1 MAFEKLFNEL
11 YAVVMLKYF
20 WKSYADDFIKEES
33 PDWVSKTLGLGM
45 EVSQA
50 LLQQD
55 GEAQKFIE
63 LYLGKRREEIPQSAM
78 ERYGEALYF
87 YNGRLW
93 ALTLEEQGWESGY
106 AKRTHYRFCRK
117 LEKLNSN
124 YTAYTNNGLYL
135 FLHTDRPQ
143 VEEVAALAK
152 QMQCVQQQQRQQF
165 QLVFLDCVNRLYMI
179 DFEKNS
185 YCMNCVEIPEGARHY
200 MQRQTQAL
208 RQISDWEKGTV
219 FSHVEAQL
227 EQL

>member
-20 WKSYADDFIKEES
+20 WKPYVADFIKEES
-33 PDWVSKTLGLGM
+33 PDWVSHTLGLGM

-87 YNGRLW
+87 YNERLW
-93 ALTLEEQGWESGY
+93 ALRLPEEQDGY
-106 AKRTHYRFCRK
+106 VRRAQYRFAKK
-117 LEKLNSN
+117 LEKLNRN
-124 YTAYTNNGLYL
+124 YTAYLYNGLYL

-143 VEEVAALAK
+143 PEEIAELAESMRLG
-152 QMQCVQQQQRQQF
+152 QQQQQRQF
-165 QLVFLDCVNRLYMI
+165 RYVFLDCITRLYI
-179 DFEKNS
+179 ADFEHNS
-185 YCMNCVEIPEGARHY
+185 CCVDSIEIPEGARRY
-200 MQRQTQAL
+200 MQRQTQVL
-208 RQISDWEKGTV
+208 RQASEWERGTV
-219 FSHVEAQL
+219 FAEVEAQL
-227 EQL
+227 EQI

>member
-20 WKSYADDFIKEES
+20 WKPYVADFIKEES
-33 PDWVSKTLGLGM
+33 PDWVSHTLGLGM

-87 YNGRLW
+87 YNERLW
-93 ALTLEEQGWESGY
+93 ALRLPEEQDGY
-106 AKRTHYRFCRK
+106 ARRAQYRFAKK
-117 LEKLNSN
+117 LEKLNRN
-124 YTAYTNNGLYL
+124 YTAYLYNGLYL

-143 VEEVAALAK
+143 PEEIAELAESMRLG
-152 QMQCVQQQQRQQF
+152 QQQQQRQF
-165 QLVFLDCVNRLYMI
+165 RYVFLDCITRLYI
-179 DFEKNS
+179 ADFEHNS
-185 YCMNCVEIPEGARHY
+185 CCVDSIEIPEGARRY
-200 MQRQTQAL
+200 MQRQTQVL
-208 RQISDWEKGTV
+208 RQASEWERGTA
-219 FSHVEAQL
+219 FAEVEAQL
-227 EQL
+227 EQI